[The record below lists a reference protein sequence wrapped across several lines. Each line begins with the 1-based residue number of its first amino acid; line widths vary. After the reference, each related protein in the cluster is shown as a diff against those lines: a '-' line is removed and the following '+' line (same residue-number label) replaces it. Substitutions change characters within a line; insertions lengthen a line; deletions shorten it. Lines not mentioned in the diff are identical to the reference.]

1 MADEQNKMIPINYTN
16 RDFASIRDDL
26 MQIAERLYPD
36 SFQDFSEGSFGSM
49 MLDAVAYVGDQ
60 LSFYL
65 DYNVNETFLDTAYQT
80 NNIIRHGRILGYKNT
95 GAASTYGQA
104 AFFVLVPASS
114 AGLGPASMYYPVL
127 KRGSTFSAD
136 NGNKYV
142 LTENIDFS
150 DPSLPMVVAR
160 VNNVTGAPTYYAIK
174 AYGSVVSGQFSVQ
187 QVAIGPFER
196 FKKVTLRGQN
206 IAEIIS
212 IVDSEGNE
220 YFEVDYLSQDM
231 IFRELPNNNYMNDN
245 VPSILKPVLVSRKF
259 TTSHGR
265 NQLTIQFGSG
275 DATESDVIA
284 DPSSVAAD
292 LFGKKYISDLTF
304 DPTRLSKNI
313 SYGIVPQNTT
323 LTIIYRANN
332 ASSSNV
338 ATAGLNK
345 VVNPIMAFRNEQKL
359 ASSEITSIRASLE
372 VINETPIIGKTTSAS
387 PSDLKRRIYD
397 TYPSQNRAVTQS
409 DYESLVYRMP
419 AKYGSIKRCSMQR
432 DPDSLKRNLN
442 LYVISD
448 DKFGKLTK
456 TNQTIK
462 NNLKNWLDNYRMMN
476 DTIDILDPYVIN
488 IGINF
493 IVRPSIGVD
502 KFELLAAATAKLQE
516 RYVGGFFI
524 GESVNIS
531 EMYSILSSVTGVLD
545 VISIK
550 LSVKQ
555 GSDYGGAYLDVER
568 NLSPDGGALTTPLN
582 AIVQVKFPEV
592 DIRGTVR

>member
-95 GAASTYGQA
+95 GVSSTYGQA
-104 AFFVLVPASS
+104 AFFVLIPASS
-114 AGLGPASMYYPVL
+114 TGMGPASSYFPVL

-136 NGNKYV
+136 NGNSYV
-142 LTENIDFS
+142 LTENIDFG
-150 DPSLPMVVAR
+150 DPSLPMVVGR

-174 AYGSVVSGQFSVQ
+174 AYGSVVSGRFAVQ
-187 QVAIGPFER
+187 QVDVGPFER
-196 FKKVTLRGQN
+196 FKKVILRGES

-231 IFRELPNNNYMNDN
+231 IFRELPNNNYLDDN
-245 VPSILKPVLVSRKF
+245 VPSILKPVLISRKF
-259 TTSHGR
+259 TTSFGV
-265 NQLTIQFGSG
+265 NQMTIQFGSG

-292 LFGKKYISDLTF
+292 LFGKNYISDLTF

-323 LTIIYRANN
+323 LTIVYRSNN
-332 ASSSNV
+332 SSSSNV
-338 ATAGLNK
+338 ATGGLNK
-345 VVNPIMAFRNEQKL
+345 VVGPLMSFRNEQKL
-359 ASSEITSIRASLE
+359 STAEITSIRASLE
-372 VINETPIIGKTTSAS
+372 VVNEAPIIGKTTSLS
-387 PSDLKRRIYD
+387 PSELKRRVYD
-397 TYPSQNRAVTQS
+397 TFPSQNRAVTQS

-419 AKYGSIKRCSMQR
+419 AKFGSIKRCSMQR

-442 LYVISD
+442 LFVISE

-456 TNQTIK
+456 SNTTIK
-462 NNLKNWLDNYRMMN
+462 NNLKKRLH
-476 DTIDILDPYVIN
+476 
-488 IGINF
+488 
-493 IVRPSIGVD
+493 
-502 KFELLAAATAKLQE
+502 
-516 RYVGGFFI
+516 
-524 GESVNIS
+524 
-531 EMYSILSSVTGVLD
+531 
-545 VISIK
+545 
-550 LSVKQ
+550 
-555 GSDYGGAYLDVER
+555 
-568 NLSPDGGALTTPLN
+568 NLNL
-582 AIVQVKFPEV
+582 V
-592 DIRGTVR
+592 